1 MIGPG
6 WAGDPQPSRT
16 HARPARK
23 RRVAVVTGSRAD
35 FGLLRPVMSAVEAHA
50 DLDLL
55 VIAAGAHL
63 IPPAD
68 SFRDVKAHFPIADS
82 VPMQKPGRTTRP
94 DDAEALGTG
103 ISRLTRSFRALEPD
117 WVVVLGDRIEAFA
130 AAAAASVGG
139 WALAHLHG
147 GDRAE
152 GVADESMRHAISKL
166 AHLHMPAT
174 QASAE
179 RLVRMG
185 EKAEHVRV
193 VGSPAIDDLAAI
205 EPMTEADFAEL
216 GAPKAVVLLH
226 PTGRPV
232 EAEEHVAAT
241 VLDALAN
248 LNIVPLA
255 LSPNHDP
262 GRAGVLRTITER
274 LGPPQPHMPRE
285 RFVALLKRLAM
296 TGGVLVGNSSAGLI
310 EAPALGCR
318 VVDIGPRQNGRERP
332 PGVRHADDQSA
343 QAVERAVLDTL
354 AAPPCDPR
362 EHPYGDGQAGPRV
375 AQLLAAVDPNNRGIL
390 AKLNAY

>member
-6 WAGDPQPSRT
+6 WAGDPQPART
-16 HARPARK
+16 HARAART

-35 FGLLRPVMSAVEAHA
+35 FGLLKPVMAAVDAHA
-50 DLDLL
+50 ELELL

-68 SFRDVKAHFPIADS
+68 SFRDVKAAFPVADS

-130 AAAAASVGG
+130 AASAASVGG
-139 WALAHLHG
+139 WALTHMHG

-166 AHLHMPAT
+166 ANLHLAAT
-174 QASAE
+174 NASAE

-185 EKAEHVRV
+185 EKPEHVHV
-193 VGSPAIDDLAAI
+193 VGSPAIDDLGSI
-205 EPMTEADFAEL
+205 EPMPSDAFDEL
-216 GAPKAVVLLH
+216 GAPRAIVMLH
-226 PTGRPV
+226 PTGRAI
-232 EAEEHVAAT
+232 EAEEHVTAT
-241 VLDALAN
+241 LLDALG
-248 LNIVPLA
+248 A
-255 LSPNHDP
+255 LSITPVALAPNHDP
-262 GRAGVLRTITER
+262 GRAGVLRTLTDR
-274 LGPPQPHMPRE
+274 LGHPQPHMRRE
-285 RFVALLKRLAM
+285 KFVSLLKRLAM

-332 PGVRHADDQSA
+332 SGVMHADDQS
-343 QAVERAVLDTL
+343 QAAIERTILDAL
-354 AAPPCDPR
+354 AAPPPDAAQ
-362 EHPYGDGQAGPRV
+362 HPYGDGRTGERTAG
-375 AQLLAAVDPNNRGIL
+375 LLASVDPNNRGLL